1 MNERQRRLSAIMF
14 TDLVGFTK
22 LAQAKEDRALALLE
36 EHRRLLRP
44 VFAGYGGKEVKTIG
58 DGFLVEFVSAL
69 DAVRSA
75 VAMQQVLHDRNLT
88 AAPED
93 AIHLRIGLHVGDVV
107 HSGDDVYGDA
117 VNVAS
122 RIEPLAEP
130 GGVCLSD
137 RVFHDV
143 RNKIDCPM
151 ASLGKR
157 ELKNVESPVEVYR
170 LLLPWVKD
178 SPQSALLLEK
188 RRIVVLPLVN
198 MGGDP
203 ADEYFADGL
212 TEELISAISA
222 IRNLRVISRTS
233 AMKYKETQK
242 GIPEIARELSVG
254 TVVEGSV
261 RKAGDKVRISV
272 QLIDATADVH
282 LWAEQYDR
290 ELKDVFAIQADI
302 ARHAAESLQ
311 VSLLTL
317 ESQRSVTRAP
327 VDSEVHAL
335 YLKGRF
341 SANKRTEEGL
351 HRGIAY
357 FQQALELDPA
367 YALAYAGLAESYL
380 PLSVYCHLAPKDA
393 MPKAKAAAQKALE
406 IDPALA
412 EARTVLAVVNSFYEW
427 NWRGGLK
434 ELRVI
439 VDANPN
445 YPRARQVLSECL
457 TAFGRF
463 TEARTEVKQ
472 ALDLDP
478 LSLPINTGAAWILY
492 FSRQYDA
499 AIRECN
505 TALEID
511 SHYFPARMFK
521 GLACAQRGLFSESL
535 NELEEARALS
545 HSNSY
550 VLGALGEAYALAGK
564 RAEAEVVLRELAEMR
579 SRRYVSQVPVA
590 AIFIGL
596 GDPNRAWDCLHQ
608 ALEDRCPLLRFL
620 AHEPAFDGLRADSR
634 FQEILDRLGLRERSP
649 GLPDGIPG
657 GRADKTVAND

>member
-1 MNERQRRLSAIMF
+1 MNERPRRLSAIMF

-22 LAQAKEDRALALLE
+22 LAQAKEDRALLLLE

-44 VFAGYGGKEVKTIG
+44 VFTGYGGREVKTMG

-143 RNKIDCPM
+143 HNKIDCPM
-151 ASLGKR
+151 VSLGKR
-157 ELKNVESPVEVYR
+157 DLKNVEEPMEVYR
-170 LLLPWVKD
+170 LLLPWTKD

-212 TEELISAISA
+212 TEELISAFSA
-222 IRNLRVISRTS
+222 IRGLKVISRTS
-233 AMKYKETQK
+233 AMRYKETQK
-242 GIPEIARELSVG
+242 GIPEIARELGVG

-272 QLIDATADVH
+272 QLIDAKADEH
-282 LWAEQYDR
+282 LWAQQYDR
-290 ELKDVFAIQADI
+290 ELKDVLAIQTDI
-302 ARHAAESLQ
+302 ALHAAESLQ
-311 VSLLTL
+311 VSLFPPEAGPTP
-317 ESQRSVTRAP
+317 AIHP
-327 VDSEVHAL
+327 VDPDVHAL

-357 FQQALELDPA
+357 FQQALERDPG

-380 PLSVYCHLAPKDA
+380 PLSVYCYLAPKDA
-393 MPKAKAAAQKALE
+393 MPKAKAAAEKALE
-406 IDPALA
+406 VEPTQI
-412 EARTVLAVVNSFYEW
+412 EARTALVLVRFSYDRDPQDA
-427 NWRGGLK
+427 
-434 ELRVI
+434 LREAHAILDV
-439 VDANPN
+439 NPN
-445 YPRARQVLSECL
+445 YPRARQTLSECL
-457 TAFGRF
+457 VSLGRF
-463 TEARTEVKQ
+463 AEARAELRQ

-478 LSLPINTGAAWILY
+478 LSMPINTGVGLALY
-492 FSRQYDA
+492 YGRQYDA
-499 AIRECN
+499 AIRECT

-511 SHYFPARMFK
+511 PTFFPAHMYK
-521 GLACAQRGLFSESL
+521 GMAYARRGSFPEAIS
-535 NELEEARALS
+535 ELEEARALS
-545 HSNSY
+545 HGSGY
-550 VLGALGEAYALAGK
+550 VLGVLGEAYGLARRRG
-564 RAEAEVVLRELAEMR
+564 EAEVVLRELEEMGA
-579 SRRYVSQVPVA
+579 RRYVSQVLVA
-590 AIFIGL
+590 GIWVTL
-596 GDPNRAWDCLHQ
+596 DEPDRAWECLDR
-608 ALEDRCPLLRFL
+608 AMEDRCPQLRFL
-620 AHEPAFDGLRADSR
+620 PCNPVFDGLRTEPR
-634 FQEILDRLGLRERSP
+634 FQKLVDRLGLGERASAER
-649 GLPDGIPG
+649 PDGRI
-657 GRADKTVAND
+657 A